1 MSLCSKTEMQQYI
14 LDAAKPLI
22 VLLHDYYPKGTQ
34 IIIENNKIS
43 ILDNVVDLKYIILK
57 DIINLNN

>member
-1 MSLCSKTEMQQYI
+1 MACSKIEMQQHI

-22 VLLHDYYPKGTQ
+22 CLLHDYYPKGTQ

-57 DIINLNN
+57 DIINLK